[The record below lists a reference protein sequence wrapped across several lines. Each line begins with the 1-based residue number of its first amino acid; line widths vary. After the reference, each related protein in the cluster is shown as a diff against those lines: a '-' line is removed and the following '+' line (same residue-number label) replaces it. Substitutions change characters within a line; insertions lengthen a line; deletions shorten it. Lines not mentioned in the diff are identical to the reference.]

1 MKRVSEEVGF
11 HLHFDKDSR
20 GMKSGTPAMSGITT
34 NQSLPT
40 GAHTFRPGSPIPA
53 TGRVAAQREVD
64 SFYHLAGCSLSGKAC
79 RGTACFAARHLN
91 PERWA
96 QAIVQEPRVYCLGQC
111 FVAPSISNG
120 SPHPNIAIHAPQG
133 IVLERLADGGARTLD
148 AYGGYQA
155 LEKALTRPR
164 EEIVD
169 AVEIS
174 GLRGRG
180 GAGFPTGRKWRAV
193 AHQASAEKFVV
204 ANADE
209 GDPGA
214 YVDKLLLEDDPHA
227 LIEGMLLAAYAVGA
241 RKGWIYLRKEYPR
254 AEEILR
260 KAIDEARAAGFLG
273 ECMLGRNFS
282 FDIDIVI
289 GQGSYVCGEETAMLR
304 SIEGRRPE
312 VAARPPYPTEHGLF
326 RKPTLINN
334 VETLVNVPWIVA
346 HGGDAYR
353 ALGFS
358 KSRGTKAVSLNSLFV
373 NPGLYEIEFGWTVR
387 KIVEE
392 VGGGLRNGAAIKT
405 VMIGGPLAGIIPP
418 HLLDTPLGFEELHAI
433 GASVGHGGIVA
444 FDEHTSI
451 PELVGHVFSFG
462 AFESCGKCTPCRIG
476 SGRIEKIFGAIV
488 KSGAVPI
495 AKFSEFEQLV
505 TALKWTS
512 LCGHGGG
519 LGEFAESVL
528 RYYREDLAPCFR

>member
-1 MKRVSEEVGF
+1 MSST
-11 HLHFDKDSR
+11 LTDPSR
-20 GMKSGTPAMSGITT
+20 RAATIPTT
-34 NQSLPT
+34 A
-40 GAHTFRPGSPIPA
+40 GA
-53 TGRVAAQREVD
+53 AAQREVD
-64 SFYHLAGCSLSGKAC
+64 SFYHLSGYSLSGKAC

-96 QAIVQEPRVYCLGQC
+96 QAITQEPRVYCLGQC

-120 SPHPNIAIHAPQG
+120 DPRPNVAIHARHG
-133 IVLERLADGGARTLD
+133 IVLERLACGGARTLD
-148 AYGGYQA
+148 AYGGYRT
-155 LEKALTRPR
+155 LEKALTRRR

-193 AHQASAEKFVV
+193 AQQKSREKVVV

-214 YVDKLLLEDDPHA
+214 YIDKLLLEDDPHA

-241 RKGWIYLRKEYPR
+241 REGWIYLRKEYPH

-260 KAIDEARAAGFLG
+260 EAISEARVAGFLG
-273 ECMLGRNFS
+273 ERILGRDFS
-282 FDIDIVI
+282 FDIDVVI
-289 GQGSYVCGEETAMLR
+289 GQGSYVCGEETALLR

-326 RKPTLINN
+326 GKPTLINN
-334 VETLVNVPWIVA
+334 IETLVNVPWIVA
-346 HGGDAYR
+346 HGGEAYG

-358 KSRGTKAVSLNSLFV
+358 QSRGTKVVSLNSLFV
-373 NPGLYEIEFGWTVR
+373 RPGLYEIEFGVTVR
-387 KIVEE
+387 HIVEE
-392 VGGGLRNGAAIKT
+392 LGGGLRDDAALKGVI
-405 VMIGGPLAGIIPP
+405 IGGPLAGIIPP
-418 HLLDTPLGFEELHAI
+418 QLLDTPFGFEELHAI

-444 FDEHTSI
+444 FDQHTSI
-451 PELVGHVFSFG
+451 AELVHHVFSFG

-476 SGRIEKIFGAIV
+476 ARRVEEIFGRIV
-488 KSGAVPI
+488 NSGAAPT
-495 AKFSEFEQLV
+495 ANFSEFERLV

-519 LGEFAESVL
+519 LGEFAESIL
-528 RYYREDLAPCFR
+528 RYYRDDLAPCFK

>member
-1 MKRVSEEVGF
+1 
-11 HLHFDKDSR
+11 
-20 GMKSGTPAMSGITT
+20 MSAALTY
-34 NQSLPT
+34 LP
-40 GAHTFRPGSPIPA
+40 RWGSTIPA
-53 TGRVAAQREVD
+53 TAGAAAQREVD
-64 SFYHLAGCSLSGKAC
+64 SFYHLSGCSLSGKAC

-91 PERWA
+91 PKRWA
-96 QAIVQEPRVYCLGQC
+96 QAATQEPRVYCLGQC
-111 FVAPSISNG
+111 FIAPSISNG
-120 SPHPNIAIHAPQG
+120 DPRPNVAIHARQG
-133 IVLERLADGGARTLD
+133 IVLERLARVRARTLD
-148 AYGGYQA
+148 AYGGYRTF
-155 LEKALTRPR
+155 EKALTQRR
-164 EEIVD
+164 EEIVG

-193 AHQASAEKFVV
+193 AQQKSQEKFVV

-214 YVDKLLLEDDPHA
+214 YIDKLLLEDDPHA

-241 RKGWIYLRKEYPR
+241 RKAWIYLRKEYPR

-260 KAIDEARAAGFLG
+260 KAINEARAAGFLG
-273 ECMLGRNFS
+273 ERILGRDFS
-282 FDIDIVI
+282 FDIDVVI

-312 VAARPPYPTEHGLF
+312 VMARPPYPTEHGLF
-326 RKPTLINN
+326 GKPTLIDN

-346 HGGDAYR
+346 HGGEAYR

-358 KSRGTKAVSLNSLFV
+358 QSRGTKVVSLNSLFV
-373 NPGLYEIEFGWTVR
+373 NPGLYEIEFGVTVR

-392 VGGGLRNGAAIKT
+392 IGSGLRDGAAIKA

-418 HLLDTPLGFEELHAI
+418 SLLDTPFTFEDLHAI
-433 GASVGHGGIVA
+433 GASVGHGGIIA
-444 FDEHTSI
+444 FDENTSI
-451 PELVGHVFSFG
+451 PELVEHVFSFG
-462 AFESCGKCTPCRIG
+462 AYESCGKCTPCRIG
-476 SGRIEKIFGAIV
+476 SGRIEKIFRAIV
-488 KSGAVPI
+488 KSGAVP
-495 AKFSEFEQLV
+495 AANFSEFERLV

-528 RYYREDLAPCFR
+528 RYYRDDLAPCFK

>member
-1 MKRVSEEVGF
+1 MS
-11 HLHFDKDSR
+11 HALTDPSPR
-20 GMKSGTPAMSGITT
+20 GLTIPVIAGTG
-34 NQSLPT
+34 
-40 GAHTFRPGSPIPA
+40 
-53 TGRVAAQREVD
+53 AQREVD

-96 QAIVQEPRVYCLGQC
+96 QAIAQEPRLYCLGQC

-120 SPHPNIAIHAPQG
+120 DPRPNATICARPG
-133 IVLERLADGGARTLD
+133 IVLERVVTGAARTLD
-148 AYGGYQA
+148 AYGGYGA
-155 LEKALTRPR
+155 LENALTRPR

-169 AVEIS
+169 AIEIS

-180 GAGFPTGRKWRAV
+180 GAGFPTGKKWRTV
-193 AHQASAEKFVV
+193 AQQNSAEKIVV

-214 YVDKLLLEDDPHA
+214 YIDKILIEDDPHA

-241 RKGWIYLRKEYPR
+241 AKGWIYLRKEYPS

-260 KAIDEARAAGFLG
+260 KATNEARAAGFLG
-273 ECMLGRNFS
+273 ERVLGRDFS
-282 FDIDIVI
+282 FDINIVI

-312 VAARPPYPTEHGLF
+312 VMARPPYPTEHGLF
-326 RKPTLINN
+326 GKPTLINN
-334 VETLVNVPWIVA
+334 VETLVAVPWIVA
-346 HGGDAYR
+346 HGGEAYR

-358 KSRGTKAVSLNSLFV
+358 QSHGTKVVSLNSLFV
-373 NPGLYEIEFGWTVR
+373 NPGLYEIEFGITVR

-392 VGGGLRNGAAIKT
+392 LGGGLRDGAAIKA
-405 VMIGGPLAGIIPP
+405 VMIGGPLAGLIPP
-418 HLLDTPLGFEELHAI
+418 HLLDTLFGFEELHAI
-433 GASVGHGGIVA
+433 GASVGHGGIIA

-451 PELVGHVFSFG
+451 PELVEHVFSFG
-462 AFESCGKCTPCRIG
+462 AFESCGKCTPCRVG
-476 SGRIEKIFGAIV
+476 ARRVEEIFGPIV
-488 KSGAVPI
+488 HSGAIPT
-495 AKFSEFEQLV
+495 ATFSEFDRLV
-505 TALKWTS
+505 TALKRTS

-519 LGEFAESVL
+519 LGEFAESIL
-528 RYYREDLAPCFR
+528 RYYRDDLAPCLM